1 MAQVRQQSAVSAE
14 RVDHQ
19 RMKLRAPRDSRS
31 LFDLFG
37 TYDPARGLDEL
48 LFRLDVTGIE
58 PRHIYN
64 SILGRQ
70 PDSLKASRKPDSYNA
85 RDHMRGGLRSPE
97 FQRKIISLMLA
108 AYPEKRR
115 LLFVHVPKCAG
126 TDLRIGLS
134 ARYPALGLGLT
145 NPEWTSR
152 QQLYD
157 AIHRAAVGMQ
167 VSDTILLHGHERLAT
182 AVDGKIVRPTDTI
195 ITVIRDPVEIVLS
208 NINYIIT
215 RILQDQES
223 GKDAP
228 DTKEWRIVLG
238 IDKLPPEMP
247 DEFIAQLFSTML
259 HNPTISIPNSICYWL
274 GNGDVQSVIK
284 RLVLNDVEITNTK
297 HYTAWL
303 RERWHITREAKANE
317 SRKFVTEKHIHA
329 DDRKFIETITADDR
343 KVYELLS
350 RQIDESDRHAI
361 FGREITGIE
370 EFT

>member
-1 MAQVRQQSAVSAE
+1 MQL
-14 RVDHQ
+14 
-19 RMKLRAPRDSRS
+19 MAPRNSRT
-31 LFDLFG
+31 LFNLFA
-37 TYDPARGLDEL
+37 TYDPARGLEEL

-58 PRHIYN
+58 PRHIYH

-70 PDSLKASRKPDSYNA
+70 PDSLKASRKPDSYNP
-85 RDHMRGGLRSPE
+85 RDHMRGALRSAE

-108 AYPEKRR
+108 AYPEKQR

-157 AIHRAAVGMQ
+157 AIHQAAVGMQ
-167 VSDTILLHGHERLAT
+167 FSDTILLHGHERLAGVIDR
-182 AVDGKIVRPTDTI
+182 AMLRPTDTI
-195 ITVIRDPVEIVLS
+195 ITVIRDPVEIILS

-228 DTKEWRIVLG
+228 DTKGWRDVLG
-238 IDKLPPEMP
+238 IDKLPPAMP
-247 DEFIAQLFSTML
+247 DEFVAQLFGTML
-259 HNPTISIPNSICYWL
+259 HNPTISTANSICYWL

-303 RERWHITREAKANE
+303 RERWGIARAAKANE

-361 FGREITGIE
+361 FGREITGVE
-370 EFT
+370 ELN